1 MCQLRGDTSIE
12 CVNREEIPASNVST
26 ERRHQ
31 HRMCQLRG
39 DTSIECVN
47 REETP
52 ASNVSTEPLNTMA
65 VSAGSKQIS
74 YDEEKKMI
82 VFAESCEEG

>member
-1 MCQLRGDTSIE
+1 MIIE
-12 CVNREEIPASNVST
+12 ERLKLFTCVNKLYLIEETPASNVSI

-31 HRMCQLRG
+31 HRMCQPRG

-74 YDEEKKMI
+74 YDEEKND
-82 VFAESCEEG
+82 CLC